1 MVAGASAMCEL
12 HVALRAPGA
21 ARWARGWVGSL
32 AQPLAL
38 PPLCCN
44 PPPHLTGLRDPE
56 AWGARAR
63 GDWGWREEG
72 PGDQQGLE
80 GAGGEKEG
88 GVLEV
93 GGEARPAGGPWI
105 SQ

>member
-1 MVAGASAMCEL
+1 MPLPCASCMWLSEPLGLPGGRVDGWGALLSPSPFPHC
-12 HVALRAPGA
+12 A
-21 ARWARGWVGSL
+21 AT
-32 AQPLAL
+32 
-38 PPLCCN
+38 
-44 PPPHLTGLRDPE
+44 PPHLTGLRDPE